1 MTIDFCGTIFVAFL
15 NNKTGKAFESFFF
28 LAQIRLI
35 LVQFSK
41 DFCGFSNSKIGKHL
55 GKKKSTINS
64 TNFTTNFQW
73 FLRLFQ
79 Q

>member
-1 MTIDFCGTIFVAFL
+1 
-15 NNKTGKAFESFFF
+15 
-28 LAQIRLI
+28 
-35 LVQFSK
+35 
-41 DFCGFSNSKIGKHL
+41 L